1 MKKVTMIMSLLLT
14 LGMFSACNSNDELDV
29 LLDEKLTL
37 FEDSLQY
44 VPEEEYTGSLYYD
57 YHYGWTIVPPGTYI
71 DYGGAYYLPVNLPD
85 EFKTNKEGSVKVSY
99 TGKVIK
105 MSDEEIEKANL
116 WRYDGKESFYFVYL
130 TNIEE
135 AEIPYRGN
143 PPFTITDVP
152 GMVSV
157 NVDTQ
162 EWFILYWSSAFGCYV
177 NAYYPTEMGDEFK
190 VSGGYMHVN
199 ISGNVFEEYPERNAG
214 GIKAYKIELTK
225 IEKVE

>member
-1 MKKVTMIMSLLLT
+1 MKKVTMMMSLLLT

-37 FEDSLQY
+37 FEDSLQK
-44 VPEEEYTGSLYYD
+44 VPVEDYTGTLSYNH
-57 YHYGWTIVPPGTYI
+57 HYGWTIVPPGTYF
-71 DYGGAYYLPVNLPD
+71 DYPSTYYFPVNLPD
-85 EFKTNKEGSVKVSY
+85 EFKTNEEESLIVAY

-105 MSDEEIEKANL
+105 MSDEEIEAANL
-116 WRYDGKESFYFVYL
+116 WRYDGNESFYFVYL

-135 AEIPYRGN
+135 VEIPYRGT

-152 GMVSV
+152 GMVAV
-157 NVDTQ
+157 NGETQ
-162 EWFILYWSSAFGCYV
+162 EWYILYWSSDHSCYV

-214 GIKAYKIELTK
+214 RIKAYKIELTK